1 MAANI
6 LAWELAELSRDGIAG
21 CRRTISPEGCNVAKM
36 WLTGLSHV
44 RMNLV
49 CQSKTGEK
57 SVISI
62 Y

>member
-21 CRRTISPEGCNVAKM
+21 CHRTINSEGCKVVKM

-44 RMNLV
+44 RMNLL
-49 CQSKTGEK
+49 CQSKTAEK
-57 SVISI
+57 SVTSI